1 MKRAIAALLASVVLQ
16 ASSAAAQTVSA
27 EAAQTVGQTSDGLT
41 AAATQVRLFGDALL
55 GTRFTVEAAWAAR
68 AGEAEETDAFSSA
81 YPYDNRVQVI
91 EAYGERT
98 FRPHTALLA
107 VHGGRFRTP
116 FGISA
121 GSDHAYSGFLRA
133 PLIRYDDYF
142 ALSNNFLE
150 TGVGVVAGV
159 PSLYVETTL
168 GTPGDVGEAKRRPGL
183 DRIVRVQGSYRSLI
197 VGLSHI
203 STNPFQPIRF
213 ARGRAAFTGV
223 DARWMRK
230 GVEVRGEWITG
241 QPFDGTRTT
250 GGYADLLIHR
260 PGLGPVTAV
269 LRAERLSYETAPPR
283 AIYAQ
288 RYTAGARVRLL
299 NNLAAQVNVMRQHG
313 LPESRPT
320 SLDVALTYVFRFDA
334 RRSKQ

>member
-1 MKRAIAALLASVVLQ
+1 MKNAIVAMLAAVVLQ
-16 ASSAAAQTVSA
+16 ANPAAAQTVSA
-27 EAAQTVGQTSDGLT
+27 EAAQTVGQTSDGVA
-41 AAATQVRLFGDALL
+41 AAATQLRLFGDALL
-55 GTRFTVEAAWAAR
+55 GTRFTLEAAWAAR
-68 AGEAEETDAFSSA
+68 FGDGETDAFSGA
-81 YPYDNRVQVI
+81 YPYGNRVQVI

-159 PSLYVETTL
+159 PSLYVETSL

-183 DRIVRVQGSYRSLI
+183 DRVVRVQGSYRSLI
-197 VGLSHI
+197 VGVSHS
-203 STNPFQPIRF
+203 STNPFQPISF
-213 ARGRAAFTGV
+213 ARGRAAFTGA
-223 DARWMRK
+223 DARWMRE
-230 GVEVRGEWITG
+230 GVEVRGEWIAG

-250 GGYADLLIHR
+250 GGYVDLLVHR

-269 LRAERLSYETAPPR
+269 LRAERLGYETAPPH

-288 RYTAGARVRLL
+288 RYTAGARVRILST
-299 NNLAAQVNVMRQHG
+299 LAAQVNVMRQHG
-313 LPESRPT
+313 VPEARPT

-334 RRSKQ
+334 R

>member
-1 MKRAIAALLASVVLQ
+1 MKSAITAILAAVTLHSNP
-16 ASSAAAQTVSA
+16 AAAQTVSA
-27 EAAQTVGQTSDGLT
+27 EAAQTVGQTSDGLA
-41 AAATQVRLFGDALL
+41 AAATQVRLFGDAPF

-68 AGEAEETDAFSSA
+68 FGEAEETDAFSGA
-81 YPYDNRVQVI
+81 YPYGNRVQMI

-98 FRPHTALLA
+98 FRPHAALLA
-107 VHGGRFRTP
+107 VHAGRFRTP

-159 PSLYVETTL
+159 PSLYVETSL
-168 GTPGDVGEAKRRPGL
+168 GRPDDVGEAERRPGL
-183 DRIVRVQGSYRSLI
+183 DRVVRVQGSYRSLI

-203 STNPFQPIRF
+203 STNPYQPISF

-230 GVEVRGEWITG
+230 GVELRGEWIAG

-250 GGYADLLIHR
+250 GGYVDLLIHR

-269 LRAERLSYETAPPR
+269 VRAERLGYETAPPY

-288 RYTAGARVRLL
+288 RYTAGARVRIL
-299 NNLAAQVNVMRQHG
+299 NTVAAQVNVMRQHG